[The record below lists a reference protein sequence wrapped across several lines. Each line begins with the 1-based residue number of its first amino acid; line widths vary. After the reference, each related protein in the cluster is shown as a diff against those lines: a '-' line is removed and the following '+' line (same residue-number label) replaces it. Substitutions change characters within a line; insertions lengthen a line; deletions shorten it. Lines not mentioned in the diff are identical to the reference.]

1 MRTSV
6 VARCWASLD
15 RAAEPHGLA
24 TTAGEISH
32 TGVGGLTLGGGFG
45 WLARQFGMSC
55 DNVESYTLVTAAGDI
70 VRASATEHPDLYW
83 GLRGGGGNF
92 GVVTEFVFRLHPIP
106 GTALMVDLT
115 FDVADGIGPME
126 RWRDL
131 LPDAPRPATLHSSVR
146 TDAHGRSVVDLGY
159 TWVGDLAEANA
170 YLPIFRGIGTPI
182 DEEVQTLRYVELQTL
197 FDDYQGHGTRRYS
210 KGHYLA
216 ELSGAAIEA
225 YLARGVDPAAAGT
238 DWSRVPGGGLELHG
252 GAVADVADEDSA
264 YSGRG
269 ALLEWSGATKWS
281 DPAEDEAR
289 LAAAR
294 AYGTA
299 MESFADGVYVNMLV
313 DEGEAGVRRAY
324 RSDKL
329 ARLTAL
335 KRTWDPDNV
344 FHLNQNIPPG

>member
-1 MRTSV
+1 
-6 VARCWASLD
+6 
-15 RAAEPHGLA
+15 
-24 TTAGEISH
+24 
-32 TGVGGLTLGGGFG
+32 
-45 WLARQFGMSC
+45 MS
-55 DNVESYTLVTAAGDI
+55 
-70 VRASATEHPDLYW
+70 
-83 GLRGGGGNF
+83 
-92 GVVTEFVFRLHPIP
+92 
-106 GTALMVDLT
+106 
-115 FDVADGIGPME
+115 GPT
-126 RWRDL
+126 RD
-131 LPDAPRPATLHSSVR
+131 
-146 TDAHGRSVVDLGY
+146 GRSVVDLGY
-159 TWVGDLAEANA
+159 TWVGELAEANA

-216 ELSGAAIEA
+216 ELSDAAIEA

-299 MESFADGVYVNMLV
+299 MESFADGVYVNMLA